1 MRAERRFMH
10 VMILAA
16 VMLLLSSCAT
26 LSPNGVGRVKRYT
39 FAEESVPKELDEYK
53 IAFISDLHYP
63 SLFTHK
69 RLGKLVRR
77 LQQESPDMLLL
88 GGDYVTDADSI
99 DVLFKSLSAVKPWGT
114 FAVLGNHDKRN
125 EQLIRQA
132 MEKYGICLLDG
143 WAQYMLFDDGGEISV
158 AGVYDSFVEDSLFAK
173 YMERIG
179 HSGFVILLTHNPD
192 FVERNSITADLAFAG
207 HTHGG
212 QVSLFGLYTPV
223 KNTRYG
229 RRFLRGRNRTTNGTT
244 IITTN
249 GVGTSRRKVRFC
261 VPSEIVVVTLKCEKT
276 EGDGKMFTNDDD

>member
-1 MRAERRFMH
+1 MNLKKFFMKYT
-10 VMILAA
+10 ILAA
-16 VMLLLSSCAT
+16 VMLLISSCAS

-39 FAEESVPKELDEYK
+39 FAEECVPEQLDEYK

-69 RLGKLVRR
+69 RLGKLVSK
-77 LQQESPDMLLL
+77 LKQESPDMLLL

-99 DVLFKSLSAVKPWGT
+99 DVLFKSLSTACLDKYV
-114 FAVLGNHDKRN
+114 VLGNHDMRH
-125 EQLIRQA
+125 EELIRQA
-132 MEKYGICLLDG
+132 VDKYGFYLLDG
-143 WAQYMLFDDGGEISV
+143 KAMCTEFLDIGGGYTV
-158 AGVYDSFVEDSLFAK
+158 AGVYDSFANDTLFVQYVEQLDDSDFLIFLS
-173 YMERIG
+173 
-179 HSGFVILLTHNPD
+179 HTPD
-192 FVERNSITADLAFAG
+192 FVERNSIIADLAFAG

-244 IITTN
+244 MITTN

-261 VPSEIVVVTLKCEKT
+261 VPSEIVIVTLESEK
-276 EGDGKMFTNDDD
+276 